1 MTKREIANLCCRV
14 LAVYVLVQ
22 GVSEA
27 PSVLAMIASVS
38 FVNPMTM
45 FVWLCIAYAMHP
57 AMLIIGGIVLW
68 RKSGVV
74 AALMT
79 GHDLQD
85 EPDEPDVIRRRP
97 TAAEA
102 HAIAF
107 STLGLW
113 LLLNSVP
120 NLITTGVFMA
130 AFSQSDPPSELEGYA
145 RGWGIDTLGPVAE
158 MIIGIY
164 LLFGASGLVRLL
176 RKARDFGLEERERP
190 DFSKRQDSG
199 EEP

>member
-27 PSVLAMIASVS
+27 PSVLVMIASFVS
-38 FVNPMTM
+38 REPMTM
-45 FVWLCIAYAMHP
+45 FVWLSIAYAVHP

-68 RKSGVV
+68 RRSSIV

-85 EPDEPDVIRRRP
+85 EPDEPDVIRRRV

-102 HAIAF
+102 HGIAF
-107 STLGLW
+107 STMGLW
-113 LLLNSVP
+113 LLVNSVP
-120 NLITTGVFMA
+120 NLVTTAVGMA
-130 AFSQSDPPSELEGYA
+130 AFSQSDRPSELEGLG
-145 RGWGIDTLGPVAE
+145 RSWGLDTLGTIAE
-158 MIIGIY
+158 TIIGVY

-176 RKARDFGLEERERP
+176 RRARDFGLEERERP
-190 DFSKRQDSG
+190 DYPERQDAG
-199 EEP
+199 EEH